1 MSLQRA
7 LTLTLISL
15 VILGGALII
24 LNIWGMLIR
33 GDILF
38 KLLATI
44 GIQSKKCQPAFCRWL
59 FGRSVRICGGIWR
72 QLVAY
77 E

>member
-7 LTLTLISL
+7 LTLSLIGL
-15 VILGGALII
+15 VILGGALVI
-24 LNIWGMLIR
+24 LNIWGVFIR

-44 GIQSKKCQPAFCRWL
+44 GILILVIGF
-59 FGRSVRICGGIWR
+59 V
-72 QLVAY
+72 LVARLDFA
-77 E
+77 EHKRLKDNDFID